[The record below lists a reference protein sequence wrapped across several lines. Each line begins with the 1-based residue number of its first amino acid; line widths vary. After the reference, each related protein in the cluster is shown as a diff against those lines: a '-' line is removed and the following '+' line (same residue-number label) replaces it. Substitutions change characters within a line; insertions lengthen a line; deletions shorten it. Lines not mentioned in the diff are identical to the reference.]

1 MDFKNK
7 QGTVDAH
14 HINLNFKSEN
24 TDSHNIILNFEH
36 LSDGS
41 TNLNFG
47 DDVSAIV
54 ETNVNSTFTAQ
65 IKAIYTDSTV
75 NIAVIDCVIQQGF
88 TSEIVAVFSNN
99 TIDTAIQ
106 CAFTCEILAQN
117 IEHATVSAPIQ
128 QGFTAEINAQYFE
141 NVCTIEAYVCCS
153 AISNTQALFDLNFQK
168 GVYSFLT
175 ALFQEGMGAETYLT
189 SHFAKPIFKAQN
201 TAFYFEEAK
210 SLSRYISNQ
219 YDKTNILQRNIRL
232 VFEETTN
239 LNISN
244 SVFWDVT
251 EQKFISRSILFD
263 ESKKLRVLRENNWDE
278 LVRKRKQFTFSHHV
292 AHVFEKSFIF
302 SWDKGLEFVTK
313 SDIPWQQAHSIYY
326 RKHPILPWPQPETPN
341 YVGSA
346 DLNFICLLHEVDS
359 HNVILNFGDE
369 DCIPSLAPRNWW
381 YIVNDIEVS
390 RLDNGEKIT
399 VIDGGYNTS
408 RSQWCWSYNLTV
420 PASEI
425 NKLEPIDAQPVILKI
440 KVNDNVHHMLLENRS
455 RSRRFAED
463 VWKLTGRSQTALL
476 DAPYSPTRSFLQE
489 NERTSVQLAQAELDR
504 VNSDTQLSWQLIDEL
519 GWIVPTNSL
528 SYANQ
533 TPIATIKQI
542 AEAGGGFIYSEK
554 GSNTLS
560 IRPKYKKTFWDA
572 MQFDDYD
579 RLLPESLVTSQST
592 DYEPYPDYNGV
603 TLTNDRTGFTGQVK
617 RTGTAGDVLQ
627 ETVSNPL
634 FTAVSMGSYGK
645 ALLAKAGMI
654 ETHSLEIPVQ
664 KDVGECLPGEVIAF
678 NAEWWGIVESVSV
691 SFTHA
696 VVNQNLTVER
706 VLNE

>member
-1 MDFKNK
+1 MSNY
-7 QGTVDAH
+7 TPP
-14 HINLNFKSEN
+14 
-24 TDSHNIILNFEH
+24 DSHNVILNFDEI
-36 LSDGS
+36 STGS
-41 TNLNFG
+41 TDLNFG
-47 DDVSAIV
+47 EQIV
-54 ETNVNSTFTAQ
+54 L
-65 IKAIYTDSTV
+65 
-75 NIAVIDCVIQQGF
+75 NIVDAEFDLSFI
-88 TSEIVAVFSNN
+88 SEIVGTYKDAVPTDQNR
-99 TIDTAIQ
+99 IDAVVDLSF
-106 CAFTCEILAQN
+106 FTDIFG
-117 IEHATVSAPIQ
+117 T
-128 QGFTAEINAQYFE
+128 Y
-141 NVCTIEAYVCCS
+141 
-153 AISNTQALFDLNFQK
+153 DLNFNQ
-168 GVYSFLT
+168 GIYSFLT
-175 ALFQEGMGAETYLT
+175 TIFQKAVGAEIGLT
-189 SHFAKPIFKAQN
+189 ARYAKPIFRAQN
-201 TAFYFEEAK
+201 SAFYFEQAQ
-210 SLSRYISNQ
+210 SLSCYISNQ
-219 YDKTNILQRNIRL
+219 YERTQVLQRDIRT
-232 VFEETTN
+232 VFEESTG
-239 LNISN
+239 LNTAK
-244 SVFWDVT
+244 SVSWNHAEKCV
-251 EQKFISRSILFD
+251 IARNILFD
-263 ESKKLRVLRENNWDE
+263 ESKKLRVQRENHWDE
-278 LVRKRKQFTFSHHV
+278 LIRKRKQFTFSHEV
-292 AHVFEKSFIF
+292 AHVFEKCFGFI
-302 SWDKGLEFVTK
+302 WDKGLELVTK
-313 SDIPWQQAHSIYY
+313 SDIPWQQAQSIYY
-326 RKHPILPWPQPETPN
+326 RKHPILPWAKPKPKEYIGDPN
-341 YVGSA
+341 
-346 DLNFICLLHEVDS
+346 LNFICLWHDVDA

-369 DCIPSLAPRNWW
+369 DCIPSLAPRDWW
-381 YIVNDIEVS
+381 YIVNKIEVS

-399 VIDGGYNTS
+399 VIDGSYNTS

-425 NKLEPIDAQPVILKI
+425 GKLEPMNAQPVILKI
-440 KVNDNVHHMLLENRS
+440 QVNDNIHHMLLENRS

-463 VWKLTGRSQTALL
+463 VWTLTGRSQTALL

-489 NERTSVQLAQAELDR
+489 NERTSVQLVQAELDR
-504 VNSDTQLSWQLIDEL
+504 VNSATQLNWQLIDEL

-533 TPIATIKQI
+533 TPIAVIKQI

-678 NAEWWGIVESVSV
+678 NAEWRGIVESVSV

-696 VVNQNLTVER
+696 VVNQNITVER

>member
-1 MDFKNK
+1 MSNY
-7 QGTVDAH
+7 TP
-14 HINLNFKSEN
+14 S
-24 TDSHNIILNFEH
+24 DSHNVVLNFNE
-36 LSDGS
+36 LSTGS
-41 TNLNFG
+41 TDLNFG
-47 DDVSAIV
+47 EQVALNIV
-54 ETNVNSTFTAQ
+54 DAEIDLSF
-65 IKAIYTDSTV
+65 
-75 NIAVIDCVIQQGF
+75 IA
-88 TSEIVAVFSNN
+88 EIVGTYKDAVPTNQN
-99 TIDTAIQ
+99 RIDAVVDLSF
-106 CAFTCEILAQN
+106 FTDIFG
-117 IEHATVSAPIQ
+117 T
-128 QGFTAEINAQYFE
+128 Y
-141 NVCTIEAYVCCS
+141 
-153 AISNTQALFDLNFQK
+153 DLNFNQ
-168 GVYSFLT
+168 GIYSFLT
-175 ALFQEGMGAETYLT
+175 TMFQKAVGAEISLT
-189 SHFAKPIFKAQN
+189 ARYAKPIFRAQN
-201 TAFYFEEAK
+201 SAFYFEQAQ
-210 SLSRYISNQ
+210 SLSRYISNL
-219 YDKTNILQRNIRL
+219 YDRTQVLQRDIRT
-232 VFEETTN
+232 VFEESTGLNTAKNVDWNTTEN
-239 LNISN
+239 CVITR
-244 SVFWDVT
+244 SV
-251 EQKFISRSILFD
+251 LFD
-263 ESKKLRVLRENNWDE
+263 ESKKLRIKRDNHWGE
-278 LVRKRKQFTFSHHV
+278 LIRKRKQFTFSHEV
-292 AHVFEKSFIF
+292 AHVFEKRFSFK
-302 SWDKGLEFVTK
+302 WDKGLELVTK
-313 SDIPWQQAHSIYY
+313 SNIPWQQAQSIYY
-326 RKHPILPWPQPETPN
+326 RKHPVLPWPQPEIQQ
-341 YVGSA
+341 YFGST

-359 HNVILNFGDE
+359 HNVVLNFGDE

-381 YIVNDIEVS
+381 YIVNNIEVS

-425 NKLEPIDAQPVILKI
+425 SKLEPINAQPVILKI
-440 KVNDNVHHMLLENRS
+440 QVNDNIHHMLLENRS

-504 VNSDTQLSWQLIDEL
+504 VNSSTQLHWQLIDEL

-533 TPIATIKQI
+533 TPIATIKRI
-542 AEAGGGFIYSEK
+542 AEAGGGFVYSEK

-560 IRPKYKKTFWDA
+560 VKPKYKKTFWDA

-579 RLLPESLVTSQST
+579 RLLPEGLVTSQST

-627 ETVSNPL
+627 ETVSNSL
-634 FTAVSMGSYGK
+634 FTAVSMGSFGK

-654 ETHSLEIPVQ
+654 ETHSLEIPMQ
-664 KDVGECLPGEVIAF
+664 KDVGECEPGDVIAF

-696 VVNQNLTVER
+696 VVNQNITVER

>member
-1 MDFKNK
+1 MSNY
-7 QGTVDAH
+7 TPP
-14 HINLNFKSEN
+14 
-24 TDSHNIILNFEH
+24 DSHNVILNFDE
-36 LSDGS
+36 LSTGS
-41 TNLNFG
+41 TDLNFG
-47 DDVSAIV
+47 EQVVLNIV
-54 ETNVNSTFTAQ
+54 DAEVDLSF
-65 IKAIYTDSTV
+65 I
-75 NIAVIDCVIQQGF
+75 
-88 TSEIVAVFSNN
+88 SEIIGIYKDAQPAGQNRIDAVVDLSF
-99 TIDTAIQ
+99 
-106 CAFTCEILAQN
+106 FTDIFG
-117 IEHATVSAPIQ
+117 T
-128 QGFTAEINAQYFE
+128 Y
-141 NVCTIEAYVCCS
+141 
-153 AISNTQALFDLNFQK
+153 DLNFNQ
-168 GVYSFLT
+168 GIYSFLT
-175 ALFQEGMGAETYLT
+175 TMFQKAVGTETGLT
-189 SHFAKPIFKAQN
+189 ARYAKPIFRAQN
-201 TAFYFEEAK
+201 SAFYFEQAQ

-219 YDKTNILQRNIRL
+219 YERTQVLQRDIRT
-232 VFEETTN
+232 VFEESTG
-239 LNISN
+239 LNTAK
-244 SVFWDVT
+244 SVSWNHAEKCV
-251 EQKFISRSILFD
+251 IARNILFD
-263 ESKKLRVLRENNWDE
+263 EGKKLRAQRDNHWDE
-278 LVRKRKQFTFSHHV
+278 LIRKRKQFTFSHEV
-292 AHVFEKSFIF
+292 ANIFEKRFGF

-313 SDIPWQQAHSIYY
+313 SDIPWQQAQSIYY
-326 RKHPILPWPQPETPN
+326 RKHPILPWPKPKPPQ
-341 YVGSA
+341 YIGST

-381 YIVNDIEVS
+381 YIVNNIEVS

-425 NKLEPIDAQPVILKI
+425 SKLEPINAQPVILKI
-440 KVNDNVHHMLLENRS
+440 QVNDNIHHMLLENRS

-489 NERTSVQLAQAELDR
+489 NERTSVQLVQAELDR
-504 VNSDTQLSWQLIDEL
+504 VNSDTQLNWQLIDEL

-542 AEAGGGFIYSEK
+542 AEAGGGFVYSEK
-554 GSNTLS
+554 GSNILS

-572 MQFDDYD
+572 MQFEDYD
-579 RLLPESLVTSQST
+579 RLLPEGLVTSQST

-603 TLTNDRTGFTGQVK
+603 TLTNDRTGFMGQVK

-627 ETVSNPL
+627 ETISNPL

-645 ALLAKAGMI
+645 ALLAKSGMI

-664 KDVGECLPGEVIAF
+664 KDVGECEPGDVIAF

>member
-1 MDFKNK
+1 MSDY
-7 QGTVDAH
+7 TPPDAL
-14 HINLNFKSEN
+14 NVTLNFTQELKPI
-24 TDSHNIILNFEH
+24 DSHNLV
-36 LSDGS
+36 
-41 TNLNFG
+41 LNFG
-47 DDVSAIV
+47 AEDGFNYANISIDTSFRFRAIGIV
-54 ETNVNSTFTAQ
+54 EPPIDVHGSA
-65 IKAIYTDSTV
+65 
-75 NIAVIDCVIQQGF
+75 NIH
-88 TSEIVAVFSNN
+88 
-99 TIDTAIQ
+99 IDTSFAFDAVGTFDINHIVGVTLNSDLGFQ
-106 CAFTCEILAQN
+106 SAFTNL
-117 IEHATVSAPIQ
+117 SAVR
-128 QGFTAEINAQYFE
+128 A
-141 NVCTIEAYVCCS
+141 S
-153 AISNTQALFDLNFQK
+153 WS
-168 GVYSFLT
+168 
-175 ALFQEGMGAETYLT
+175 
-189 SHFAKPIFKAQN
+189 KPIFRAQN
-201 TAFYFEEAK
+201 SAFYFEQAQ

-219 YDKTNILQRNIRL
+219 YERTRVLQRDIQA
-232 VFEETTN
+232 VFEESTG
-239 LNISN
+239 LNTAK
-244 SVFWDVT
+244 SVSWDHAEKCV
-251 EQKFISRSILFD
+251 IARNVLFD
-263 ESKKLRVLRENNWDE
+263 ESKKLRVQRDNHWDE
-278 LVRKRKQFTFSHHV
+278 LVRKRKQFTFSHEV
-292 AHVFEKSFIF
+292 AHIFEKRIGF
-302 SWDKGLEFVTK
+302 SWDKGLELITK

-326 RKHPILPWPQPETPN
+326 RKHPVLPWPQPEIPQ
-341 YVGSA
+341 YSGST

-359 HNVILNFGDE
+359 HNVVLNFGDE
-369 DCIPSLAPRNWW
+369 DCIPRLAPRNWW
-381 YIVNDIEVS
+381 YIVNKVEVS
-390 RLDNGEKIT
+390 RLDNGEQIK
-399 VIDGGYNTS
+399 VIDGSYNTS

-425 NKLEPIDAQPVILKI
+425 AKLEPINAQPVILKI
-440 KVNDNVHHMLLENRS
+440 QVNDNIHHMLLENRS

-463 VWKLTGRSQTALL
+463 VWTLTGRSQTALL

-489 NERTSVQLAQAELDR
+489 NERTSVQLVQAELDR
-504 VNSDTQLSWQLIDEL
+504 VNSDTQLNWQLIDEL

-533 TPIATIKQI
+533 TPITIIKQI
-542 AEAGGGFIYSEK
+542 AEAGGGFVYSEK

-654 ETHSLEIPVQ
+654 ETHSLEIPIQ
-664 KDVGECLPGEVIAF
+664 KDVGECEPGDVIAF

-696 VVNQNLTVER
+696 IVNQNLTVER

>member
-1 MDFKNK
+1 M
-7 QGTVDAH
+7 TDAYKPFLLNVLYLESPQPS
-14 HINLNFKSEN
+14 NLSKPFNLAAFYDEN
-24 TDSHNIILNFEH
+24 AIWNASNI
-36 LSDGS
+36 SS
-41 TNLNFG
+41 KVNL
-47 DDVSAIV
+47 
-54 ETNVNSTFTAQ
+54 
-65 IKAIYTDSTV
+65 
-75 NIAVIDCVIQQGF
+75 
-88 TSEIVAVFSNN
+88 VFN
-99 TIDTAIQ
+99 
-106 CAFTCEILAQN
+106 
-117 IEHATVSAPIQ
+117 
-128 QGFTAEINAQYFE
+128 AEINAQYFE
-141 NVCTIEAYVCCS
+141 NENICTIEAYVSCS

-168 GVYSFLT
+168 GIYSFLT
-175 ALFQEGMGAETYLT
+175 SMFQKAVGTEISLT
-189 SHFAKPIFKAQN
+189 ARYAKPIFRAQN
-201 TAFYFEEAK
+201 SAFYFEQAQ

-219 YDKTNILQRNIRL
+219 YERTQVLQRDIQA
-232 VFEETTN
+232 VFEESTG
-239 LNISN
+239 LNTAK
-244 SVFWDVT
+244 SVSWNRT
-251 EQKFISRSILFD
+251 EKCVIARNVLFD
-263 ESKKLRVLRENNWDE
+263 ESKKLRVQSNNHWDE
-278 LVRKRKQFTFSHHV
+278 LIRKRKQFTFSHEV
-292 AHVFEKSFIF
+292 AHVFEKRFGFI
-302 SWDKGLEFVTK
+302 WDKGLELVTK
-313 SDIPWQQAHSIYY
+313 SDIPWQQAQSIYY
-326 RKHPILPWPQPETPN
+326 RKHPVLPWPQPEIPQ
-341 YVGSA
+341 YIGSP
-346 DLNFICLLHEVDS
+346 DLNFICVLHEVDS
-359 HNVILNFGDE
+359 HNIVLNFGDE

-381 YIVNDIEVS
+381 YIVNKIEVS
-390 RLDNGEKIT
+390 RLDNGEQIK
-399 VIDGGYNTS
+399 VIDGSYNTS
-408 RSQWCWSYNLTV
+408 RNQWCWSYNLTV
-420 PASEI
+420 PTSEI
-425 NKLEPIDAQPVILKI
+425 SKLEPINAQPVILKI
-440 KVNDNVHHMLLENRS
+440 QVNDNIHHMLLENRS
-455 RSRRFAED
+455 RSRRFAQD
-463 VWKLTGRSQTALL
+463 TWKLSGRSQTALL

-489 NERTSVQLAQAELDR
+489 NERTSVQLVQAELDR
-504 VNSDTQLSWQLIDEL
+504 VNSATQLNWQLIDEL

-533 TPIATIKQI
+533 TPISTIKQI
-542 AEAGGGFIYSEK
+542 AESGGGFVYSEK

-664 KDVGECLPGEVIAF
+664 KDVGECEPGDVIAF